1 MDTRFSTFLSLC
13 STLNYRK
20 TAEDVHLSQ
29 PAVTKQIQ
37 SLEQEYH
44 TKLFVYKG
52 RSFTLSDEGVLF
64 KRFAESQRYNEQELI
79 FELSSKPQFTL
90 RLGATKS
97 IGDSVLDAYLTSYL
111 KQENRNISLLVEN
124 TTVLLAQ
131 LEAAQLDFVVL
142 EGVFPKK
149 HYAYRLLRREAFVG
163 ICSKNHPFA
172 GKSIP
177 MHRLQGQN
185 LITREPGSGTR
196 NIFEQELHSQG
207 YDLSLFSRVT
217 EISSFQPLKKLVSSG
232 LGISFVYQ
240 SVVKSDPELAQFSL
254 SQMAREHE
262 FNIVWLKNTA
272 ASRYVDAFFGFESPD
287 I

>member
-37 SLEQEYH
+37 SLEQEYS
-44 TKLFVYKG
+44 TKLFDYKG
-52 RSFTLSDEGVLF
+52 RSLSLRADGMLF

-79 FELSSKPQFTL
+79 SELACKPQFTL

-97 IGDSVLDAYLTSYL
+97 IGDSVLDSYLISYL
-111 KQENRNISLLVEN
+111 KQENRNISLMVEN

-131 LEAAQLDFVVL
+131 LEAAQLDFIVL
-142 EGVFPKK
+142 EGLFPKK
-149 HYAYRLLRREAFVG
+149 QYAHRLLRRETFVG
-163 ICSKNHPFA
+163 ICAKDHPFA

-177 MHRLQGQN
+177 VPLLQGQN

-196 NIFEQELHSQG
+196 NIFERELQSQG
-207 YDLSLFSRVT
+207 YDLSLFPRVT
-217 EISSFQPLKKLVSSG
+217 EISSFQPLKKLVSNG

-240 SVVKSDPELAQFSL
+240 SVADTDSELAQFSL
-254 SQMAREHE
+254 SHMVTEHE
-262 FNIVWLKNTA
+262 FNIVWLKHTS
-272 ASRYVDAFFGFESPD
+272 ASRYVDDFFQSSES
-287 I
+287 

>member
-20 TAEDVHLSQ
+20 TAEDVPLSQ

-37 SLEQEYH
+37 SLEQEYS
-44 TKLFVYKG
+44 TKLFDYKG
-52 RSFTLSDEGVLF
+52 RSLSLREEGMLF

-79 FELSSKPQFTL
+79 SELACKPQDTL

-97 IGDSVLDAYLTSYL
+97 IGDSVLDSYLISYL
-111 KQENRNISLLVEN
+111 KQENRNISLMVEN

-142 EGVFPKK
+142 EGLFPKK
-149 HYAYRLLRREAFVG
+149 HYAYRLLRRETFVG
-163 ICSKNHPFA
+163 ICAKDHPFA

-177 MHRLQGQN
+177 VPLLQGQN

-196 NIFEQELHSQG
+196 NIFERELQSQG
-207 YDLSLFSRVT
+207 YDLSLFPRVT

-240 SVVKSDPELAQFSL
+240 SVADTDSELAQFSL
-254 SQMAREHE
+254 SHMVTEHE
-262 FNIVWLKNTA
+262 FNIVWLKHTS
-272 ASRYVDAFFGFESPD
+272 ASRYVDDFFQSSES
-287 I
+287 

>member
-37 SLEQEYH
+37 SLEQEYS
-44 TKLFVYKG
+44 TKLFDYKG
-52 RSFTLSDEGVLF
+52 RSLSLREEGMLF

-79 FELSSKPQFTL
+79 SELACKPQDTL

-97 IGDSVLDAYLTSYL
+97 IGDSVLDSYLISYL
-111 KQENRNISLLVEN
+111 KQENRNISLMVEN

-142 EGVFPKK
+142 EGLFPKK
-149 HYAYRLLRREAFVG
+149 HYAYRLLRRETFVG
-163 ICSKNHPFA
+163 ICAKDHPFA

-177 MHRLQGQN
+177 VPLLQGQN

-196 NIFEQELHSQG
+196 NIFERELQRQG
-207 YDLSLFSRVT
+207 YDLSLFPRVT
-217 EISSFQPLKKLVSSG
+217 EISNFQPLKKLVSNG

-240 SVVKSDPELAQFSL
+240 SVAD
-254 SQMAREHE
+254 
-262 FNIVWLKNTA
+262 T
-272 ASRYVDAFFGFESPD
+272 D
-287 I
+287 

>member
-20 TAEDVHLSQ
+20 TAEEVFLSQ

-37 SLEQEYH
+37 SIEQEYQ

-52 RSFTLSDEGVLF
+52 RSFTLSNEGVLF
-64 KRFAESQRYNEQELI
+64 KRFVESQKYNEQELI
-79 FELSSKPQFTL
+79 SELARKPQCTL

-97 IGDSVLDAYLTSYL
+97 IGDSVLDPYLL
-111 KQENRNISLLVEN
+111 KHLKDETNNVSLLVAN

-142 EGVFPKK
+142 EGLFSKK
-149 HYAYRLLRREAFVG
+149 HYAYRLLKRETFVG
-163 ICSKNHPFA
+163 ICANDHPFA
-172 GKSIP
+172 GKNIP
-177 MHRLQGQN
+177 VHQLQGQN

-196 NIFEQELHSQG
+196 NIFERELHSQG

-217 EISSFQPLKKLVSSG
+217 EISSFQPLKKLVSNN

-240 SVVKSDPELAQFSL
+240 SVAKSDPELAQFTL
-254 SQMAREHE
+254 SHMVKEHE

-272 ASRYVDAFFGFESPD
+272 ASRYVDAFFGFENPD
-287 I
+287 M

>member
-37 SLEQEYH
+37 SLEQEYS
-44 TKLFVYKG
+44 TKLFDYKG
-52 RSFTLSDEGVLF
+52 RSLSLREEGMLF

-79 FELSSKPQFTL
+79 SELACKPQDTL

-97 IGDSVLDAYLTSYL
+97 IGDSVLDSYLISYL
-111 KQENRNISLLVEN
+111 KQENRNISLMVEN

-142 EGVFPKK
+142 EGLFPKK
-149 HYAYRLLRREAFVG
+149 HYAYRLLRRETFVG
-163 ICSKNHPFA
+163 ICAKDHPFA

-177 MHRLQGQN
+177 VPLLQGQN

-196 NIFEQELHSQG
+196 NIFERELQSQG
-207 YDLSLFSRVT
+207 YDLSLFPRVT
-217 EISSFQPLKKLVSSG
+217 EISNFQPLKKLVSNG

-240 SVVKSDPELAQFSL
+240 SVADTDQNLAQFTL
-254 SQMAREHE
+254 DTMVTEHE
-262 FNIVWLKNTA
+262 FNIVWLKHTS
-272 ASRYVDAFFGFESPD
+272 ASRYVDDFFQSSES
-287 I
+287 

>member
-1 MDTRFSTFLSLC
+1 MDTRISTFLSLC

-20 TAEDVHLSQ
+20 TAEEVHLSQ

-37 SLEQEYH
+37 SLEQEYN
-44 TKLFVYKG
+44 TNLFDYKG
-52 RSFTLSDEGVLF
+52 RSLSLSEDGMLF
-64 KRFAESQRYNEQELI
+64 KRFAESQRYNEQELKS
-79 FELSSKPQFTL
+79 ELASKPLFTL

-97 IGDSVLDAYLTSYL
+97 IGGSVLDAYLTSYL

-124 TTVLLAQ
+124 TTVLLAR
-131 LEAAQLDFVVL
+131 LEAAQLDFIVL

-163 ICSKNHPFA
+163 ICAKDHRFA
-172 GKSIP
+172 GKSVP
-177 MHRLQGQN
+177 VHWLQGQN

-240 SVVKSDPELAQFSL
+240 SVAKSDPELAQFSL
-254 SQMAREHE
+254 SQMVTEHE

>member
-37 SLEQEYH
+37 SLEQEYS
-44 TKLFVYKG
+44 TKLFDYKG
-52 RSFTLSDEGVLF
+52 RSLSLREEGMLF

-79 FELSSKPQFTL
+79 SELACKPQDTL

-97 IGDSVLDAYLTSYL
+97 IGDSVLDSYLISYL
-111 KQENRNISLLVEN
+111 KQENRNISLMVEN

-142 EGVFPKK
+142 EGLFPKK
-149 HYAYRLLRREAFVG
+149 HYAYRLLRRETFVG
-163 ICSKNHPFA
+163 ICAKDHPFA

-177 MHRLQGQN
+177 VPLLQGQN

-196 NIFEQELHSQG
+196 NIFERELQRQG
-207 YDLSLFSRVT
+207 YDLSLFPRVT
-217 EISSFQPLKKLVSSG
+217 EISSFQPLKKLVSNG

-240 SVVKSDPELAQFSL
+240 SVADTDSELAQFSL
-254 SQMAREHE
+254 SHMVTEHE
-262 FNIVWLKNTA
+262 FNIVWLKHTS
-272 ASRYVDAFFGFESPD
+272 ASRYVDDFFQSSES
-287 I
+287 